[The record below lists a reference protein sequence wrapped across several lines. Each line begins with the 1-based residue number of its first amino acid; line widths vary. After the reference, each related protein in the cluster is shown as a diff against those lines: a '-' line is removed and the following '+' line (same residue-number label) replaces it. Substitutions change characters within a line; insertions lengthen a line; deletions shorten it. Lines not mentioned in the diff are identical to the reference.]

1 MGELHFLHATP
12 AQPWRVEALAAMN
25 SAELGEAFRGDEAAD
40 WLEAAAAC
48 GLIEAQLKLGR
59 MLLTGDGMPT
69 DRRAAFA
76 CFLSAAGGGNAEAR
90 NLLGR
95 CFENGWG
102 TAMDRDAARNC
113 YRAAAEDG
121 DFRGAHNYACVLA
134 TDGCIAGALR
144 WFERGISAAPIP
156 VRRQMLK
163 SLTHHPHCAIRAFA
177 ARALESC
184 PVAQDGQSA

>member
-12 AQPWRVEALAAMN
+12 TQPWRVEALAAMN
-25 SAELGEAFRGDEAAD
+25 PAELGEAFRGEEAAD

-48 GLIEAQLKLGR
+48 GLVEAQLKLGR
-59 MLLTGDGMPT
+59 MLLTGEGMPA

-102 TAMDRDAARNC
+102 TAIDRDAARNC
-113 YRAAAEDG
+113 YRLAAEAG

-134 TDGCIAGALR
+134 SDGCIAGALR
-144 WFERGISAAPIP
+144 WFDRATMAAPGP
-156 VRRQMLK
+156 VRHQMLRF
-163 SLTHHPHCAIRAFA
+163 LAHHPRCAIRAFA
-177 ARALESC
+177 MRALESC
-184 PVAQDGQSA
+184 PVAEAGQSA